1 MAYSTVPDPRVA
13 TKLSI
18 SASAT
23 KIPFNRPYSAES
35 ASTVST
41 AICHE
46 KPYSTC
52 RVMARICHSTMPK
65 PTLRSILPTIIGMVA
80 ASANRAI
87 FALLERIACSVSIE
101 ANVGEISENRITSAM
116 HSNSRP

>member
-1 MAYSTVPDPRVA
+1 MAYSTVPEPRVA

-23 KIPFNRPYSAES
+23 RMPFSNPYSAEI

-41 AICHE
+41 AICQE

-52 RVMARICHSTMPK
+52 SVIARMCHSTMPK

-87 FALLERIACSVSIE
+87 LALLDKIA
-101 ANVGEISENRITSAM
+101 
-116 HSNSRP
+116 

>member
-1 MAYSTVPDPRVA
+1 M
-13 TKLSI
+13 

-23 KIPFNRPYSAES
+23 RMPFSRPYRAER

-80 ASANRAI
+80 ASASSAI
-87 FALLERIACSVSIE
+87 LALLERIACSVSMD
-101 ANVGEISENRITSAM
+101 AKDGAISENSTTSAT
-116 HSNSRP
+116 HSSSRP